1 MSDAGAGSSN
11 AEELDDVVEEDD
23 EEDKMSDEGDL
34 LGSEEESDSEL
45 D

>member
-23 EEDKMSDEGDL
+23 EDKMSDEGDL

>member
-23 EEDKMSDEGDL
+23 EDKMSDEGDL
-34 LGSEEESDSEL
+34 LGSEDESDSEL